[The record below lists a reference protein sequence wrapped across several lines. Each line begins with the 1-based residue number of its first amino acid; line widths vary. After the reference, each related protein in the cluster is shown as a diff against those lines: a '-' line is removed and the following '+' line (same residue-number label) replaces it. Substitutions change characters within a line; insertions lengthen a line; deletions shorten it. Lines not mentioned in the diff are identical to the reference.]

1 MRGAALVSLGTLA
14 SALIAATP
22 AASAAGEL
30 ADRVGRLT
38 KNTTW
43 HEVAVKPVGFDTNH
57 PQGFAKVGD
66 ALFVASV
73 EIVEPTEKFDAPR
86 DGTDRTA
93 GKGVGHLY
101 KMGLDG
107 KLLDQ
112 ITLGEGDV
120 YHPGGID
127 FDGEYLWV
135 PVAEYRP
142 NSASI
147 VYRVDPET
155 MQASEVFRYP
165 DHIGGIVHD
174 TDAATLHGVSW
185 GSRRF
190 YTWPLGEAGV
200 TNADAPPEKLRKLNP
215 SSYIDYQDCRY
226 AGGGLAV
233 CTGLNTYQPPGD
245 VPLFALGGVELV
257 DLRAGRPLHQAPVSL
272 WTEDGTVLTNN
283 PVWLEPAGDGLRAYF
298 MPEDD
303 ESRLFVYEASPST
316 R

>member
-1 MRGAALVSLGTLA
+1 MQNAALLSLGTLA
-14 SALIAATP
+14 SALIAAAP
-22 AASAAGEL
+22 AASAEGDL
-30 ADRVGRLT
+30 ADAVGRLT
-38 KNTTW
+38 KNTEW
-43 HEVAVKPVGFDTNH
+43 REVAVKNVGFDTNH

-66 ALFVASV
+66 AVFVASV
-73 EIVEPTEKFDAPR
+73 EIVEPTEKFDAPKN
-86 DGTDRTA
+86 GTDRTA

-101 KMGLDG
+101 KMDLDG
-107 KLLDQ
+107 KLLDS

-127 FDGEYLWV
+127 FDGECLWV

-147 VYRVDPET
+147 VCRVEPET
-155 MQASEVFRYP
+155 MAATEVFRYP

-174 TDAATLHGVSW
+174 TDDATLHGVSW

-190 YTWPLGEAGV
+190 YTWPLREGEV
-200 TNADAPPEKLRKLNP
+200 TDANEPPEKLRVLNP
-215 SSYIDYQDCRY
+215 AHYIDYHDCAY
-226 AGGGLAV
+226 AAGGLAV
-233 CTGLNTYQPPGD
+233 CTGLNTYRPPGD
-245 VPLFALGGVELV
+245 APLFALGGVELV

-283 PVWLEPAGDGLRAYF
+283 PVWLEPTSDGLRAYF

-303 ESRLFVYEASPST
+303 ESRLFVYEASL
-316 R
+316 RE